1 MSRENRLLL
10 VTFVFLA
17 MLGLSTY
24 LLFRFAG

>member
-1 MSRENRLLL
+1 MSRENRLLM

-24 LLFRFAG
+24 LLFRLGA